1 MRFLT
6 YILSN
11 FTELPFLLFHMVFKK
26 NSGGF
31 LSEISW
37 FCSPPQILSGLSL
50 CLVFIILTLFN
61 FYSIPSGF
69 FSVGTL
75 EGSPDRSVWRI
86 CRNEA
91 ALVPLFHL
99 VDLLYIPTTGAGQTP
114 PNCSSYTQIGPS
126 RFPVKICCYFVVL
139 LFSGLSFPCF
149 FLLFIFGHK

>member
-75 EGSPDRSVWRI
+75 EGSPDRSVWRYAGTKLLSSLCSI
-86 CRNEA
+86 WWTCCTYPLLERA
-91 ALVPLFHL
+91 KPLPTAVPIFKLAHH
-99 VDLLYIPTTGAGQTP
+99 V
-114 PNCSSYTQIGPS
+114 
-126 RFPVKICCYFVVL
+126 FP
-139 LFSGLSFPCF
+139 
-149 FLLFIFGHK
+149 